1 MQTLLCDLNSITND
15 GNYVWTQEDKYAL
28 ESQLV
33 LHTSPPLCLDPRP
46 LVSLVKH
53 KLLEHKNKLN
63 DRRLKRAM
71 RRYSLVNTNT
81 NRQRLAHSRLPFPF
95 QILKI
100 RKKQQQ
106 QQQSIIEN
114 NSNSILSD
122 SSLSTFKM
130 PLAAKIHLKQ
140 SFLHLKSS
148 STSQQRILQVRI
160 FLYLSP

>member
-71 RRYSLVNTNT
+71 RRYSFVNTNT

-106 QQQSIIEN
+106 QQSIIEN
-114 NSNSILSD
+114 NSNSMLND

-148 STSQQRILQVRI
+148 SSTSQQRILQVRI
-160 FLYLSP
+160 LLYL